1 MLIAVSL
8 VCAVLAAA
16 SNALGNVMQR
26 RAALIVPQSD
36 RFRIGL
42 MWDLLRTPVWLLG
55 IGGVILAALFQGAA
69 LATGPLAVVQPV
81 FLLELPFTLLV
92 AGIAFRHPMPR
103 ATWLSVGTIVVSL
116 CLGLFAAAPKGGTLQ
131 APASRWTAVMTC
143 CLGAMA
149 VLCTLAVRRRVGPS
163 RAACMGLA
171 AAIGY
176 ALTAALMK
184 SSTDTLSREGVA
196 AFFTSWQTYAFAATG
211 VCSLFLLE
219 NALQSGPLIASQPA
233 LTLGD
238 ALVSLTLGITLYGE
252 TLRGGWW
259 LALQLPCLALA
270 AAGVT
275 RLSRNHTLSGEPAR
289 RSNTATPTA
298 HGTAMTSAPDHAAA
312 HARDGHHALG
322 AMGTVTTVVSSPA
335 SSVREPRPISPPG

>member
-1 MLIAVSL
+1 
-8 VCAVLAAA
+8 
-16 SNALGNVMQR
+16 
-26 RAALIVPQSD
+26 
-36 RFRIGL
+36 
-42 MWDLLRTPVWLLG
+42 
-55 IGGVILAALFQGAA
+55 
-69 LATGPLAVVQPV
+69 
-81 FLLELPFTLLV
+81 
-92 AGIAFRHPMPR
+92 
-103 ATWLSVGTIVVSL
+103 
-116 CLGLFAAAPKGGTLQ
+116 
-131 APASRWTAVMTC
+131 
-143 CLGAMA
+143 
-149 VLCTLAVRRRVGPS
+149 
-163 RAACMGLA
+163 MGLA

-259 LALQLPCLALA
+259 LTLQLLCLALA

-275 RLSRNHTLSGEPAR
+275 RLSRDHTLSGEPAGT
-289 RSNTATPTA
+289 SNTATPTD
-298 HGTAMTSAPDHAAA
+298 HGTATTSAPGHAAA

-322 AMGTVTTVVSSPA
+322 DMGTVTTVVSSPA
-335 SSVREPRPISPPG
+335 SSVRERRPITPPG